1 MRHINKKIIYNTWL
15 LISVLFATT
24 GILLYFTNE
33 NIENEGRYNSLAI
46 STVCIGVSYLLM
58 QLLFVIFNN
67 KSKHESNI

>member
-1 MRHINKKIIYNTWL
+1 MTHINKKIIYNTWL

>member
-1 MRHINKKIIYNTWL
+1 MTHINKKIIYNTWL

-58 QLLFVIFNN
+58 QLLFVILNN